1 MGLGKVFQR
10 LFTPMA
16 DIRNALEG
24 GGGGSGKKSEKVISG
39 GGIFQNEIIFLPFLS
54 ISPKSKKIIALDL

>member
-24 GGGGSGKKSEKVISG
+24 GGVWE
-39 GGIFQNEIIFLPFLS
+39 
-54 ISPKSKKIIALDL
+54 KIIVCVIVWEKI